1 MMNRRGALAAMAA
14 ATFGAVPASAA
25 LAGLLP
31 TDPAQTDGAASGNP
45 PKGAAQDAVEERL
58 GQDVAR
64 LAPRAYSEEGVPVF
78 LACEN
83 LEADKALRG
92 PKVELTPFN
101 TSVASDFRKTA
112 EAWQRIHPDA
122 PDTDIS
128 KVIEVLADR
137 DFTNGGAVPATPNAL
152 SAFAQ
157 RAAAIEEAFATHP
170 LIRAVNFHN
179 TSRAQADQY
188 ERQLE
193 HYSRSFSSVNQ
204 DELEE
209 YLIIGK
215 WNKPKPGLIVS
226 VFEGYRNSFD
236 VLTPLIEKYGFIGW
250 YWVITG
256 FINSAIP
263 DQRTFAE
270 HHDIDMLTHEYPD
283 GRYAL
288 TWDELRR
295 LDKKH
300 VIACHTRTH
309 TLLSQLDPAVQRQE
323 VVGSQEDFKSNL
335 GHPVRGFVSLTGPAY
350 GENAVTDRLID
361 AAGYDLVFSNFR
373 IQRIRAKGGTP
384 SK

>member
-1 MMNRRGALAAMAA
+1 MINRRGALAAMAA

-25 LAGLLP
+25 VAKILQS
-31 TDPAQTDGAASGNP
+31 DPAQTQGAPSGNP
-45 PKGAAQDAVEERL
+45 PKDAIQDAVQDRL
-58 GQDVAR
+58 RQDVAR

-78 LACEN
+78 LACED
-83 LEADKALRG
+83 LAADKALRG
-92 PKVELTPFN
+92 PKVPVTPFN
-101 TSVASDFRKTA
+101 TSVASDFGKTA

-137 DFTNGGAVPATPNAL
+137 DFSNGGVAQTAAAPL

-157 RAAAIEEAFATHP
+157 RAAAIEQTFATHP

-179 TSRAQADQY
+179 TSRAQVEQY
-188 ERQLE
+188 ERQLAQ
-193 HYSRSFSSVNQ
+193 YSLSFSSVNQ
-204 DELEE
+204 EELEE
-209 YLIIGK
+209 YLTTGK

-256 FINSAIP
+256 FINASIP
-263 DQRTFAE
+263 NQRTFAE
-270 HHDIDMLTHEYPD
+270 NHDIDMLTHEYAD

-288 TWDELRR
+288 TWDELRQ

-300 VIACHTRTH
+300 VIACHTRSH
-309 TLLSQLDPAVQRQE
+309 TLLAQLDPDIRRQE
-323 VVGSQEDFKSNL
+323 VVGSQEDFKKNL
-335 GHPVRGFVSLTGPAY
+335 GHPVRAFVSLTGPAY
-350 GENAVTDRLID
+350 GENPATDSLID
-361 AAGYDLVFSNFR
+361 AAGYDFVFSNFL
-373 IQRIRAKGGTP
+373 IQRIRAKSGSP

>member
-1 MMNRRGALAAMAA
+1 MMNRRGVLAAMAA
-14 ATFGAVPASAA
+14 ATVGAVPASAA
-25 LAGLLP
+25 LGGLLP
-31 TDPAQTDGAASGNP
+31 TDAAQTQGAASVNP
-45 PKGAAQDAVEERL
+45 PKNVVQDAVEERL

-64 LAPRAYSEEGVPVF
+64 LAPRAYSEEGVPVL
-78 LACEN
+78 LACED
-83 LEADKALRG
+83 LVADKILRE

-137 DFTNGGAVPATPNAL
+137 DFSNGGSVPPTPIAS

-157 RAAAIEEAFATHP
+157 RAATIEQAFATHP

-179 TSRAQADQY
+179 TSRAQLDQY
-188 ERQLE
+188 ERQLAQ
-193 HYSRSFSSVNQ
+193 YSHAFSSVNQ
-204 DELEE
+204 EELEE
-209 YLIIGK
+209 YLTTGK

-226 VFEGYRNSFD
+226 VFEGYRNSYD
-236 VLTPLIEKYGFIGW
+236 VLTPMIEKYGFIGW
-250 YWVITG
+250 FWVITG
-256 FINSAIP
+256 FINASIP

-270 HHDIDMLTHEYPD
+270 HHDIDMLTHEYAD

-288 TWDELRR
+288 TWDELRQ

-300 VIACHTRTH
+300 VIACHTRSH
-309 TLLSQLDPAVQRQE
+309 TLLSQLDPEVRRSE
-323 VVGSQEDFKSNL
+323 VVGSQEDFRKNL

-350 GENAVTDRLID
+350 GENPATDSFID
-361 AAGYDLVFSNFR
+361 AAGYDFVFANFL
-373 IQRIRAKGGTP
+373 IQRIRAKGSSLG
-384 SK
+384 K